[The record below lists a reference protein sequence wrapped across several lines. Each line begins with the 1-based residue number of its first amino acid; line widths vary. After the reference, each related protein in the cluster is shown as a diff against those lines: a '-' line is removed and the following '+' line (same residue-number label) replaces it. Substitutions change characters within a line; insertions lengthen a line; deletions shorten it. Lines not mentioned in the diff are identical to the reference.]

1 MAKTITPY
9 VVPASAE
16 VALTPEIVDPRLADV
31 EALARW
37 LAYAFDREDKREL
50 WLLPT
55 QRICYRQI
63 MYIVVWRSL
72 LRAIGGAGQAWG
84 KLKRTGAVHIKDPVL
99 P

>member
-1 MAKTITPY
+1 
-9 VVPASAE
+9 
-16 VALTPEIVDPRLADV
+16 
-31 EALARW
+31 
-37 LAYAFDREDKREL
+37 
-50 WLLPT
+50 
-55 QRICYRQI
+55 